1 MGKGISHPTKALQI
15 MAKLILG
22 KTPANFKPFNVKFT
36 LPDGQEDQIL
46 VTFKYKTRSQ
56 FASFLNELFQEAG
69 EEKTT
74 DEKIDFEKLFAKGG
88 DKTVSHLSKIIAEWD
103 FAEPATPESLRAVH
117 DQAPAAAAAM
127 TSAYSVACT
136 EGRLGN

>member
-1 MGKGISHPTKALQI
+1 

-36 LPDGQEDQIL
+36 LPDGEDDQIK
-46 VTFKYKTRSQ
+46 VTFKYMTRSQ
-56 FASFLNELFQEAG
+56 FAAFLNELFAEAG
-69 EEKTT
+69 EAKPDSEEKV
-74 DEKIDFEKLFAKGG
+74 DFEKLFAKGG
-88 DKTVSHLSKIIAEWD
+88 EKTVSHLSKIIADWD
-103 FAEPATPESLRAVH
+103 FAEKPTAENLRQLH

-127 TSAYSVACT
+127 TSAFSAACT

>member
-1 MGKGISHPTKALQI
+1 MTKLV
-15 MAKLILG
+15 LG

-36 LPDGQEDQIL
+36 LPDGEEDQIL

-56 FASFLNELFQEAG
+56 FAAFLNELFNEAG
-69 EEKTT
+69 ETKPDT
-74 DEKIDFEKLFAKGG
+74 DEKLDFEKLFAKGG
-88 DKTVSHLSKIIAEWD
+88 EKTVSHLTKIIADWD
-103 FAEPATPESLRAVH
+103 FAEKPTAETLRALH

-127 TSAYSVACT
+127 TSAYSAACS

>member
-1 MGKGISHPTKALQI
+1 

-22 KTPANFKPFNVKFT
+22 KTPASFKPFNVKFT
-36 LPDGQEDQIL
+36 LPDGEDDQIL

-56 FASFLNELFQEAG
+56 FAAFLNDLFQEAG
-69 EEKTT
+69 EDKPA
-74 DEKIDFEKLFAKGG
+74 DEKVDFEKLFAKGG
-88 DKTVSHLSKIIAEWD
+88 EKTVSHLTKIIAEWD
-103 FAEPATPESLRAVH
+103 FAEKPTADTLRALH

-127 TSAYSVACT
+127 TAAYSAACT

>member
-1 MGKGISHPTKALQI
+1 
-15 MAKLILG
+15 MAKLIIG

-36 LPDGQEDQIL
+36 LPDGEEDQIL

-56 FASFLNELFQEAG
+56 FAAFLNELFGEAG
-69 EEKTT
+69 EEKPTPE
-74 DEKIDFEKLFAKGG
+74 EKVDFENLFAKGG
-88 DKTVSHLSKIIAEWD
+88 DKTVAHLSKIIADWD
-103 FAEPATPESLRAVH
+103 FAEKPTSETLRALH

-127 TSAYSVACT
+127 TAAYSAACT

>member
-1 MGKGISHPTKALQI
+1 
-15 MAKLILG
+15 MAKLVLG

-36 LPDGQEDQIL
+36 LPDGEDDQIL

-56 FASFLNELFQEAG
+56 FAAFLNELFQEAG
-69 EEKTT
+69 EEKT
-74 DEKIDFEKLFAKGG
+74 DEKVDFEKLFAKGG
-88 DKTVSHLSKIIAEWD
+88 EKTVAHLSKIIADWD
-103 FAEPATPESLRAVH
+103 FAEKPTPENLTALH

-127 TSAYSVACT
+127 TSAYSAACT